1 MIRRRRPAAL
11 GLLALLAV
19 GCATAREAG
28 RVPSGSGE
36 SGVRVAVFADDDARD
51 AGTVLEEAIS
61 GVLERKE
68 RGGWSPIFRT
78 LEPVWTVAG
87 LSPGRYRVRFDL
99 ALDPSGQPEALDRP
113 VVETFDVRP
122 GEVVEV
128 EVILDHV
135 SPAAVAVGAVA
146 VVIAA
151 VLLHEWL
158 DDLDLPTPPAPPHW
172 AVETAFWIT
181 LDLATEPAVWVP
193 RDLSPQVTSHFP
205 RDGDL
210 VAAARVRVLFALSEP
225 IDVTSLDPLAIRVE
239 TEDGELV
246 PGFLDWDAARWWL
259 TWEPEED
266 LPRDTTF
273 VVTLDAG
280 AIVDPAGAPLRAS
293 EVFEFSTTR

>member
-11 GLLALLAV
+11 GLLALLAF

-28 RVPSGSGE
+28 RTPSGDSE
-36 SGVRVAVFADDDARD
+36 AGVRVAVFEDDDARD
-51 AGTVLEEAIS
+51 AGRVLDEPIA
-61 GVLERKE
+61 GVLERRE
-68 RGGWSPIFRT
+68 HGGWTPVFRT

-87 LSPGRYRVRFDL
+87 LTPGRYRVRFDL
-99 ALDPSGQPEALDRP
+99 ALDPAGQPEALDRP
-113 VVETFDVRP
+113 VVETFDVRA
-122 GEVVEV
+122 GEIVEV

-135 SPAAVAVGAVA
+135 SPAAVAAGAVA
-146 VVIAA
+146 VVLAA

-158 DDLDLPTPPAPPHW
+158 DDLDLPTPPAPPTW

-181 LDLATEPAVWVP
+181 LDLAAQPAVWVP

-210 VAAARVRVLFALSEP
+210 VAADRVRVIFALSEP
-225 IDVTSLDPLAIRVE
+225 IDAASLHPDAVRVE

-246 PGFLDWDAARWWL
+246 PGRIAWDPSRWWL

-266 LPRDTTF
+266 LPRDRSF
-273 VVTLDAG
+273 VVTLGAGTVVDA
-280 AIVDPAGAPLRAS
+280 AGEPLRAT
-293 EVFEFSTTR
+293 ETFEFATTR

>member
-1 MIRRRRPAAL
+1 MIRRRAVAL
-11 GLLALLAV
+11 GLVALLAF
-19 GCATAREAG
+19 GCATARQTG
-28 RVPSGSGE
+28 RVPSGSSE

-51 AGTVLEEAIS
+51 AGTVLDEAIS
-61 GVLERKE
+61 GVLERRE
-68 RGGWSPIFRT
+68 RGAWTPVFRT
-78 LEPVWTVAG
+78 LEPAWTVAG

-99 ALDPSGQPEALDRP
+99 GLDPAGQPEALDRP
-113 VVETFDVRP
+113 VVETFEVRA

-135 SPAAVAVGAVA
+135 SPAAVAAGAVA
-146 VVIAA
+146 IVVAA

-158 DDLDLPTPPAPPHW
+158 DDLDLPAPPAPPHW

-210 VAAARVRVLFALSEP
+210 VAAARVRVVFALSEP
-225 IDVTSLDPLAIRVE
+225 IDAEMLDPLAIRVA
-239 TEDGELV
+239 TADGTPV
-246 PGFLDWDAARWWL
+246 AGRVDWDGARWWL
-259 TWEPEED
+259 TWEPEQD
-266 LPRDTTF
+266 LPRETTF

-280 AIVDPAGAPLRAS
+280 SIVDPAGASLSAS
-293 EVFEFSTTR
+293 RVFEFSTSR

>member
-1 MIRRRRPAAL
+1 MLRRRPAAL
-11 GLLALLAV
+11 GLLALLAF
-19 GCATAREAG
+19 GCATARQAG
-28 RVPSGSGE
+28 RVPSGSSE
-36 SGVRVAVFADDDARD
+36 AGVRVAVFADDDARD
-51 AGTVLEEAIS
+51 AGTVLDEAIS

-68 RGGWSPIFRT
+68 RGAWSPIFRT
-78 LEPVWTVAG
+78 LEPAWTVAG

-99 ALDPSGQPEALDRP
+99 ALDPAGQPEALDRP
-113 VVETFDVRP
+113 VVETFDVRA
-122 GEVVEV
+122 GEVTEI

-135 SPAAVAVGAVA
+135 SPAAVAAGAVA
-146 VVIAA
+146 IVIAA

-172 AVETAFWIT
+172 AAEAAFWVT
-181 LDLATEPAVWVP
+181 LDLASEPAIWVP

-210 VAAARVRVLFALSEP
+210 VAAARVRVVFALSEP
-225 IDVTSLDPLAIRVE
+225 IDATSLDPQTIRVD
-239 TEDGELV
+239 TADGEPV
-246 PGFLDWDAARWWL
+246 PGRVEWDPARWWL
-259 TWEPEED
+259 TWEPEQD

-280 AIVDPAGAPLRAS
+280 AVVDPAGEPLRAS

>member
-1 MIRRRRPAAL
+1 MIRGRRPAAL
-11 GLLALLAV
+11 GLIALIAL

-28 RVPSGSGE
+28 RVPSGGAE
-36 SGVRVAVFADDDARD
+36 AGVRVAVFADDDARE
-51 AGTVLEEAIS
+51 AGTILDEAIS

-68 RGGWSPIFRT
+68 RGTWIPVFRT

-99 ALDPSGQPEALDRP
+99 ALDPAGQPEALDRP
-113 VVETFDVRP
+113 VVETFEVRA

-135 SPAAVAVGAVA
+135 SPAAVAAGAVA
-146 VVIAA
+146 IVIAA

-158 DDLDLPTPPAPPHW
+158 DDLDLPTPPVPPHW
-172 AVETAFWIT
+172 AVDAAFWIT

-205 RDGDL
+205 HDGDV
-210 VAAARVRVLFALSEP
+210 VAAARVRVVFALSEP
-225 IDVTSLDPLAIRVE
+225 IDVDSLDSAAIRVE
-239 TEDGELV
+239 TVDGEPV
-246 PGFLDWDAARWWL
+246 PGRLDWDPARWWL
-259 TWEPEED
+259 TWEPADD

-273 VVTLDAG
+273 VVTLEAG
-280 AIVDPAGAPLRAS
+280 AIADPAGSPLRTA
-293 EVFEFSTTR
+293 ETFEFSTTP

>member
-1 MIRRRRPAAL
+1 MTLRRRPVAL
-11 GLLALLAV
+11 GLLALMAL

-28 RVPSGSGE
+28 RVPSGDSE

-51 AGTVLEEAIS
+51 AGTVLDESIS

-68 RGGWSPIFRT
+68 RGGWIPVFRT
-78 LEPVWTVAG
+78 LEPVWTIAG

-99 ALDPSGQPEALDRP
+99 ALDPAGQPEALDRP

-135 SPAAVAVGAVA
+135 SPAAVAAGAVA

-172 AVETAFWIT
+172 AAEAAFWIT

-210 VAAARVRVLFALSEP
+210 VAAARVRVVFALSEP
-225 IDVTSLDPLAIRVE
+225 IDVASLDPGAIRVE
-239 TEDGELV
+239 TEEGELV
-246 PGFLDWDAARWWL
+246 AGRVDWDPGRWWL

-266 LPRDTTF
+266 LPRETTF
-273 VVTLDAG
+273 VVTLEAG
-280 AIVDPAGAPLRAS
+280 AAVDPAGSPLGVS